1 MPACVSE
8 MRWRAVKAV
17 VSALVLFRF
26 RVRISNAQE
35 LQCRAASCAV
45 ELYDALP
52 DVRLKIESK
61 DVTFR
66 ADALRTRMD
75 VHECTNALAGA

>member
-1 MPACVSE
+1 
-8 MRWRAVKAV
+8 MRWRVVKVV
-17 VSALVLFRF
+17 VSASLLFSF
-26 RVRISNAQE
+26 RIRIPDARE
-35 LQCRAASCAV
+35 LQYRAASCAV

-52 DVRLKIESK
+52 DVHLKIESK

-75 VHECTNALAGA
+75 VYERTNAFGRGLIHC